1 MGEHNIHHD
10 SHHDSPHIIIKR
22 PETSRHHTGGW
33 RKIRVAGNG
42 RHPREARQSFG
53 FHRLLK
59 QQHLQILQRT
69 TFDDLIQNHLYL
81 NLKNNISNKSQ
92 EVLKHVKTI
101 KPHTKKYKNIQ
112 PILETFKIWVYSLV
126 FFSLLPPGW
135 SPHAVAPWTWR
146 ILPRYLLS
154 CSAGPLLSWT
164 LRNGMF
170 QIYLIEQ
177 TWTKYLHNSDVYI
190 I

>member
-1 MGEHNIHHD
+1 MAWN
-10 SHHDSPHIIIKR
+10 R

-69 TFDDLIQNHLYL
+69 TFDDLIQNYLYL
-81 NLKNNISNKSQ
+81 NLKTAFKQVTRS
-92 EVLKHVKTI
+92 VKTYQ
-101 KPHTKKYKNIQ
+101 TSYKKYKNIQ
-112 PILETFKIWVYSLV
+112 PILETFKICVYSLV
-126 FFSLLPPGW
+126 PPGW

-154 CSAGPLLSWT
+154 QFREGPLLSWRFPKRYVPN
-164 LRNGMF
+164 LSH
-170 QIYLIEQ
+170 
-177 TWTKYLHNSDVYI
+177 WTNMNKI
-190 I
+190 PP